1 MTLISVLIPIY
12 NGEKHINKCIE
23 SIINQTYKN
32 IEIICINDGST
43 DNTKEILEN
52 FQKKDKRIKIINK
65 KNSGYGSSLNLGIE
79 KAKGKYITII
89 ESDDNIKNT
98 MLETLLNKMEENDV
112 DIVKANF
119 YKVSNT
125 IKKNT
130 SKYFINKITNINLFP
145 QMLLIQPSIWS
156 AIYKKEF
163 LTKNNIK
170 FKETKDA
177 SYQDT
182 SFHFKTMFLAKNILL
197 LDEPLYYYTINN
209 SNSSIN
215 SKNKAFAIFNEIE
228 EINNFIKDKNINKNL
243 LTIKNIFEYKT
254 IIWNFD
260 RIQNKYNKKVF
271 NKALKYF
278 KLYNYKVLI
287 KNKSL
292 TKKDKLYLSILNKN
306 KKLFYAILILRKQIK
321 SWKTILK
328 QFAFLQ
334 VHQKI

>member
-32 IEIICINDGST
+32 IEIICINDGSS

-79 KAKGKYITII
+79 KAKGNYIAII

-98 MLETLLNKMEENDV
+98 MFETLLNKMEENDV

-125 IKKNT
+125 TKKNT

-170 FKETKDA
+170 FKETKGA
-177 SYQDT
+177 SYQDA
-182 SFHFKTMFLAKNILL
+182 SFHFKTMVLAKNILL
-197 LDEPLYYYTINN
+197 LDEPLYYYTTNN
-209 SNSSIN
+209 ANSSIN

-228 EINNFIKDKNINKNL
+228 EINNLIKDKNINKNL
-243 LTIKNIFEYKT
+243 LTIKNIFEYKI

-271 NKALKYF
+271 NKALNYF
-278 KLYNYKVLI
+278 KIYDFKTLI